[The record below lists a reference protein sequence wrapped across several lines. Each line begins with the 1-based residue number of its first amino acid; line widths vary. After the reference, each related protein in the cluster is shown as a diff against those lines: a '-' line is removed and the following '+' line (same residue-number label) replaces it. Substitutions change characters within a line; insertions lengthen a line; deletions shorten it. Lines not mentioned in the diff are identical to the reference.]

1 MDAKTPLSAF
11 LEAAETDDPEVK
23 ADALMRYARQVRT
36 HIDQLS
42 SKQYWKA
49 AETPEFV
56 VLFLPNEMFF
66 ATSVVLVEGQT
77 ERQSFPLIFR
87 RLGYDPDALGI
98 SIVEV
103 GGKGN
108 LVLIARVLAQLRI
121 PHLIV
126 FDSDRGRPAPGRDR
140 VADEHDVVGYHTVTV
155 YFDPLKVDVDALPD
169 GFTVDDIVVHQQDVQ
184 AVVNA
189 FWAGG
194 AEAMMIQDQ
203 RIISTSAV
211 RCVGNTLILQ
221 GRVYSPPYVI
231 RAIGDPER
239 LRNILDQSPEVSIY
253 REYVKAVG
261 LGYDV
266 SSSKKFS
273 FPAYA
278 GSITPDYAA
287 VAQ

>member
-1 MDAKTPLSAF
+1 MAERRTFLTTRPTAWSLLVPVVAILAGILFATSGSVAQGRSLRSDAAGIPDIIRQQTKDNTRMTQELQA
-11 LEAAETDDPEVK
+11 LEAEVERLTRTSTPGNEAVEGLK
-23 ADALMRYARQVRT
+23 SRADALTIAAGRT
-36 HIDQLS
+36 
-42 SKQYWKA
+42 
-49 AETPEFV
+49 P
-56 VLFLPNEMFF
+56 
-66 ATSVVLVEGQT
+66 VEGPGI
-77 ERQSFPLIFR
+77 EV
-87 RLGYDPDALGI
+87 RLD
-98 SIVEV
+98 
-103 GGKGN
+103 
-108 LVLIARVLAQLRI
+108 
-121 PHLIV
+121 
-126 FDSDRGRPAPGRDR
+126 DSD
-140 VADEHDVVGYHTVTV
+140 
-155 YFDPLKVDVDALPD
+155 LDVDALPD

-203 RIISTSAV
+203 RIIATSAV

-231 RAIGDPER
+231 KAIGDPRR
-239 LRNILDQSPEVSIY
+239 LRDILDQSPEVSIY

-266 SSSKKFS
+266 SPPDDFS